1 MEMFNFLKLTI
12 CILAPSNNGNYCPL
26 SSVNIDANEGF
37 IKRGQSPVLTV
48 MSAGHALHVF
58 INGQLSG
65 NDIFP
70 IHFFFLLSLIL
81 IHFLNKCRYCVWG
94 IGVP

>member
-1 MEMFNFLKLTI
+1 MYLTSKKANSGNVQLLETYYFVSWLHKI
-12 CILAPSNNGNYCPL
+12 NYCPFL

-37 IKRGQSPVLTV
+37 IKSGQSPVLTV

-65 NDIFP
+65 SDIFS
-70 IHFFFLLSLIL
+70 I
-81 IHFLNKCRYCVWG
+81 
-94 IGVP
+94 